1 MFNDAE
7 WPSKCGIKPEQ
18 IPPAFK
24 DKLGDVTETL
34 KELYKNGVPSNL
46 VNAFG
51 TVSEKHGI
59 PLPTTSKFI
68 NLVNSHAIEYYRL
81 HPVVV
86 PEKKRIIFRLRQKD
100 GKENGNE
107 RVFRKVR
114 IVIRDENGEEMSTD
128 EWRRQ
133 FMKQQDFSDFS
144 FETVRNRFMQ
154 LDQAQQR
161 SNVLSKRL
169 PTPQGVVSD
178 TLAARLIRYG
188 GIVRKVRPSLRS
200 KVKDQKDGKSLKEDN
215 EEVIEEEEEEDTGR
229 GRIKKRTTG
238 KAGASGRRRI
248 GGSGRTIVEGEGG
261 EEEEEEELDA
271 NGTGRKRVR
280 RSVTKTAG
288 ALEGEGGDLEAEGT
302 KETGKDESASTS
314 SSSSSSSS
322 SISADDEDEGYDYG
336 VVQTIVMDSKG
347 NVVSVEEHLAE
358 EGEEIDVSKGDLDGR
373 DERFQNI
380 KRKSEADSEKKKKKR
395 EEGSGGEGKEDSSS
409 DSDEFD
415 EESEFEDEEESDWEY
430 DWVDLEPP
438 PLDESALPSDL
449 PPPPMPP
456 SEGSE
461 PNADTLSQSPPHT
474 PNLPPLNELS
484 AADTALLLSAK
495 GDEWLPLDK
504 EELIKERKNRSGKNV
519 QASEELDEPMVAI
532 IVEEEEKVPK
542 WVDCK
547 EGEPGAV
554 EYEAKVEGEEGKS
567 GSTVKKYHKQ
577 IYETIIVK
585 RRKIVPLRE
594 HPEGVP
600 VELRKRRKKLSEEEK
615 KMRKEKREKKR
626 KANKSKR
633 GKGKKVVM
641 SEAAIH
647 MLLVE
652 KFIKDQKM
660 DKALFG
666 RESDKDEGEKAKGEE
681 NGEGDNGEEEEIVL
695 DDDFMDELDLLN
707 KQEEEERAREEEEER
722 LRLIEEEER
731 LKKEEEERLK
741 REEEERIRKEEEEK
755 KRKEEEERKRKEEEE
770 RIRKEEEE
778 KKRKEEEERKRKEE
792 EERKRKEEEE
802 RKKKE
807 EEERIRKEEE
817 ERKRKEEEERKRKEE
832 EERKRKEEEERKRKE
847 EEERKRKEEEERK
860 RKEEEEK
867 KRKEEEERK
876 KKEEEEELQRLL
888 EEEDRMIR
896 EEEERKKKEEEE
908 RKRREEEELKK
919 KIEAE
924 ERERKRLA
932 DLEAARK
939 QKEAEAKARELQRL
953 AEIER
958 LRKEKE
964 EEEKREREQEMAML
978 AELERKAEE
987 ISEEEEEFA
996 IEDDAKPTHASGA
1009 AGEGERAKDKDGKPI
1024 ESDSSSSDDD
1034 DDDDDDDLEAELDLD
1049 SLEEDGEEGGR
1060 RGGKDEV
1067 DDIMDYGN
1075 MESSIVGN
1083 VVTSDGFFNLGVVE
1097 EDDESEEDDEEEMR
1111 IRKVEEEERRKREEK
1126 DMKEKGARR
1135 RGEKMEPSKK
1145 KRGKIGMG
1153 RNGVSGD
1160 GEVVDVDILAD
1171 GDDGEEVDVD
1181 VQADGEEGEEVELD
1195 VEIEEDGLDDS
1206 DITPDENE
1214 VNRSKMRA
1222 EMKKRER
1229 EREEKERELARKRR
1243 EKRKQE
1249 REKEKRKRS
1258 AEEEFFEDE
1267 EIDES
1272 DDDNDDDD
1280 GTGSSASGPPVS
1292 PSSASSSAEKK
1303 EKSKKDKEKDKE
1315 SKYQDMKL
1323 VPLTQLIMT
1332 RTIYTSSS
1340 KDKKKEYYS
1349 ASSSS
1354 TSEEDEEETEALD
1367 SVLDDLQPFINAG
1380 AQGVKQLKK
1389 KTKHIVPSEEALKR
1403 ISALYIAELFKEEKD
1418 LAEARKDL
1426 LKEKPYLVP
1435 ANLIEVELTTKK
1447 GRREEHAKYL
1457 DAKHKDTLYFLSQT
1471 SKTKGL
1477 KAIDNIIKTVV
1488 NKLKEALVMGDRKT
1502 IWNAYFRVIALF
1514 YNRSAVTKVKVMA
1527 DDELIKLIMQQLRKN
1542 HRGRLLDLV
1551 SLLSLLSRLKE
1562 THESFL
1568 NYKVIPYLTAMFMSE
1583 KVRSSIVL
1591 FYSEMICFLSAT
1603 PACRT
1608 LILQQGIMKRVAHV
1622 LRQQAYYDQ
1631 FVLKYL
1637 TGFLYQVSTSTSEME
1652 EILRASAEKSL
1663 IDQLK
1668 QKFKETNDDLARLTT
1683 GALVNLSVEQN
1694 VCQMI
1699 VVRGGITDLFHLA
1712 EEFKDGFFVIVRN
1725 SLHIMNNVLETRDG
1739 RVAVGREAPS
1749 VIPLLTQIVS
1759 IHRDVD
1765 EGVVKYGC
1773 SILHFYATQTKD
1785 NLDLLFQSG
1794 VLQAV
1799 SATVNDHKRFSL
1811 DTIHNAVGVLCAMS
1825 LSHKQSRA
1833 ELENSDV
1840 VPILSY
1846 LLSKYCSTNTP
1857 FTELLLGIM
1866 YGLCF
1871 VPKNQKIFG
1880 GLGAVTS
1887 IMEVI
1892 TQNYRTCPVVV
1903 KNGLGALAQLV
1914 STFQFST
1921 QFFAADGM
1929 NVLDDVLRFYMDSPA
1944 DAWPI
1949 AQPGDDHRKNT
1960 YRGAPDILDIK
1971 LNLTG
1976 SLVAA
1981 CTTMSDEQKKQ
1992 YIKLNIVN
2000 TLKDLMERSIGV
2012 SQALCENCC
2021 SVLFTLKVPRGPFSD
2036 FKKIISKAKKEY
2048 PDSTS
2053 FKDS

>member
-1 MFNDAE
+1 
-7 WPSKCGIKPEQ
+7 
-18 IPPAFK
+18 
-24 DKLGDVTETL
+24 
-34 KELYKNGVPSNL
+34 
-46 VNAFG
+46 
-51 TVSEKHGI
+51 
-59 PLPTTSKFI
+59 
-68 NLVNSHAIEYYRL
+68 
-81 HPVVV
+81 
-86 PEKKRIIFRLRQKD
+86 
-100 GKENGNE
+100 
-107 RVFRKVR
+107 
-114 IVIRDENGEEMSTD
+114 
-128 EWRRQ
+128 
-133 FMKQQDFSDFS
+133 
-144 FETVRNRFMQ
+144 
-154 LDQAQQR
+154 
-161 SNVLSKRL
+161 
-169 PTPQGVVSD
+169 
-178 TLAARLIRYG
+178 
-188 GIVRKVRPSLRS
+188 
-200 KVKDQKDGKSLKEDN
+200 
-215 EEVIEEEEEEDTGR
+215 
-229 GRIKKRTTG
+229 
-238 KAGASGRRRI
+238 
-248 GGSGRTIVEGEGG
+248 
-261 EEEEEEELDA
+261 
-271 NGTGRKRVR
+271 
-280 RSVTKTAG
+280 
-288 ALEGEGGDLEAEGT
+288 
-302 KETGKDESASTS
+302 
-314 SSSSSSSS
+314 
-322 SISADDEDEGYDYG
+322 
-336 VVQTIVMDSKG
+336 
-347 NVVSVEEHLAE
+347 
-358 EGEEIDVSKGDLDGR
+358 
-373 DERFQNI
+373 
-380 KRKSEADSEKKKKKR
+380 
-395 EEGSGGEGKEDSSS
+395 
-409 DSDEFD
+409 
-415 EESEFEDEEESDWEY
+415 
-430 DWVDLEPP
+430 
-438 PLDESALPSDL
+438 
-449 PPPPMPP
+449 
-456 SEGSE
+456 
-461 PNADTLSQSPPHT
+461 
-474 PNLPPLNELS
+474 
-484 AADTALLLSAK
+484 
-495 GDEWLPLDK
+495 
-504 EELIKERKNRSGKNV
+504 
-519 QASEELDEPMVAI
+519 
-532 IVEEEEKVPK
+532 
-542 WVDCK
+542 
-547 EGEPGAV
+547 
-554 EYEAKVEGEEGKS
+554 
-567 GSTVKKYHKQ
+567 
-577 IYETIIVK
+577 
-585 RRKIVPLRE
+585 
-594 HPEGVP
+594 
-600 VELRKRRKKLSEEEK
+600 
-615 KMRKEKREKKR
+615 
-626 KANKSKR
+626 
-633 GKGKKVVM
+633 
-641 SEAAIH
+641 
-647 MLLVE
+647 
-652 KFIKDQKM
+652 
-660 DKALFG
+660 
-666 RESDKDEGEKAKGEE
+666 
-681 NGEGDNGEEEEIVL
+681 
-695 DDDFMDELDLLN
+695 
-707 KQEEEERAREEEEER
+707 
-722 LRLIEEEER
+722 
-731 LKKEEEERLK
+731 
-741 REEEERIRKEEEEK
+741 
-755 KRKEEEERKRKEEEE
+755 
-770 RIRKEEEE
+770 
-778 KKRKEEEERKRKEE
+778 
-792 EERKRKEEEE
+792 
-802 RKKKE
+802 
-807 EEERIRKEEE
+807 
-817 ERKRKEEEERKRKEE
+817 
-832 EERKRKEEEERKRKE
+832 
-847 EEERKRKEEEERK
+847 
-860 RKEEEEK
+860 
-867 KRKEEEERK
+867 
-876 KKEEEEELQRLL
+876 
-888 EEEDRMIR
+888 
-896 EEEERKKKEEEE
+896 
-908 RKRREEEELKK
+908 
-919 KIEAE
+919 
-924 ERERKRLA
+924 
-932 DLEAARK
+932 
-939 QKEAEAKARELQRL
+939 
-953 AEIER
+953 
-958 LRKEKE
+958 
-964 EEEKREREQEMAML
+964 
-978 AELERKAEE
+978 
-987 ISEEEEEFA
+987 
-996 IEDDAKPTHASGA
+996 
-1009 AGEGERAKDKDGKPI
+1009 
-1024 ESDSSSSDDD
+1024 
-1034 DDDDDDDLEAELDLD
+1034 
-1049 SLEEDGEEGGR
+1049 
-1060 RGGKDEV
+1060 
-1067 DDIMDYGN
+1067 MDYGN